1 MQVGRQAWCARMSKV
16 FKGLKSAGRSQNV
29 QVIGRPSSSVKMFG
43 AQHHVPR
50 LCWLKPEGNSSQPQD
65 EQTWIV
71 KHDHVAVGS
80 KTPISLTIGNKR
92 YALSA
97 VAEPAGNDAK
107 SKYPSEASLYKKYS

>member
-1 MQVGRQAWCARMSKV
+1 MSKV
-16 FKGLKSAGRSQNV
+16 FKGLKSAGRSQNLY
-29 QVIGRPSSSVKMFG
+29 VIGRPSPTVNMFG
-43 AQHHVPR
+43 VQHNVPK

-71 KHDHVAVGS
+71 KHDHVAIGS

-107 SKYPSEASLYKKYS
+107 SKYPSEATLYKKYS